1 MSYNKGMNF
10 FQIIMGNIIKWWH
23 VHITPILH
31 INNNKRGDG
40 RFQGGDGR
48 WDQEDSVQGSAQT
61 GYGQGSG
68 DNIQGA
74 AASASNSGE
83 PVSNGASTDA
93 MEILNRINREKDEVR
108 LREIEAAEKK
118 REEEA
123 RIASIMN
130 SNKVDVNAFIEEGRS
145 KSGSMDT
152 SSGSVSSSD
161 AAASASDE
169 EMRRA
174 QEILD
179 RLNREAAEDEA
190 KKAAEIEAAKA
201 EARAREAAV
210 QEAENEAGTSD
221 ASSAGDEEMRRAQ
234 EIIDRLNREA
244 AEDEA
249 KKQAEIEAARERA
262 REAGL

>member
-1 MSYNKGMNF
+1 MNF
-10 FQIIMGNIIKWWH
+10 FQIITGNIIKWWH

-31 INNNKRGDG
+31 INNNKKGDG
-40 RFQGGDGR
+40 QVWGGDGSLA
-48 WDQEDSVQGSAQT
+48 QEASGQGGAQT

-68 DNIQGA
+68 DNTQGA
-74 AASASNSGE
+74 TASASSTSKSGNAA
-83 PVSNGASTDA
+83 VNGASADA
-93 MEILNRINREKDEVR
+93 LEILNRINREKDEVR

-145 KSGSMDT
+145 KSGGTDSSAGTEASSDTT
-152 SSGSVSSSD
+152 SS
-161 AAASASDE
+161 ASE
-169 EMRRA
+169 EELRRA

-190 KKAAEIEAAKA
+190 KKQAEIEAAKA
-201 EARAREAAV
+201 EARAREAA
-210 QEAENEAGTSD
+210 EAKAAENAAENEAVTDSASD
-221 ASSAGDEEMRRAQ
+221 EDIRRAQ
-234 EIIDRLNREA
+234 EILDRLNREA